1 MDIKID
7 FSSYSLAE
15 LRDAQA
21 AIDREQHPQR
31 AEEIDALIAEK
42 RAQQPES
49 ATPTQSKLSGELAS
63 RGDRFRAAL
72 VDGILGLLAAIPIF
86 MLVGLDSFKSPS
98 LTQLLA
104 FLGYG
109 ILVTCLLH
117 GYLLHHYGQTIGK
130 RMMAIRIETL
140 DGKPASLKRV
150 LLQRLLPM
158 QMVNC
163 IPFIGSVLVGLINP
177 LFIFGKNR
185 RCLHDYLA
193 KTQVCN
199 WDQEQ
204 AQQD

>member
-21 AIDREQHPQR
+21 AIDREQYPQR
-31 AEEIDALIAEK
+31 AEEIDALIAQK
-42 RAQQPES
+42 RAEQPES
-49 ATPTQSKLSGELAS
+49 AGPTQSKTLGELAS
-63 RGDRFRAAL
+63 RGDRFIAAL
-72 VDGILGLLAAIPIF
+72 VDGVIGLLAAIPIF
-86 MLVGLDSFKSPS
+86 MWVGLESFKAAS
-98 LTQLLA
+98 LIQLLA

-109 ILVTCLLH
+109 MLVTLLLH

-130 RMMAIRIETL
+130 RLMAIRIETL
-140 DGKPASLKRV
+140 DGKPANLKRV
-150 LLQRLLPM
+150 LLLRLLPM
-158 QMVNC
+158 QVINC
-163 IPFIGSVLVGLINP
+163 IPFVGQLLVGLINP

-185 RCLHDYLA
+185 RCLHDYFA

-199 WDQEQ
+199 WAQEQ